1 MKRFFVLA
9 VVALTSVAMISCGG
23 EKKDEK
29 KPAEA
34 TTQVVKQCCDHN
46 CSTCPQAATCANA
59 NDIYQEAVDAYGQAV
74 EAAVNAYGQAAN
86 AVADAYGEAIEAY
99 GQAVEAAV
107 VANTNYEEAYEAAA
121 NAYGQAVE
129 AAANAYGQALEA
141 AAAAYDLD

>member
-46 CSTCPQAATCANA
+46 CSTCPQAATCTK
-59 NDIYQEAVDAYGQAV
+59 D
-74 EAAVNAYGQAAN
+74 
-86 AVADAYGEAIEAY
+86 
-99 GQAVEAAV
+99 
-107 VANTNYEEAYEAAA
+107 
-121 NAYGQAVE
+121 
-129 AAANAYGQALEA
+129 AYGQALEA
-141 AAAAYDLD
+141 AAAVYNLY